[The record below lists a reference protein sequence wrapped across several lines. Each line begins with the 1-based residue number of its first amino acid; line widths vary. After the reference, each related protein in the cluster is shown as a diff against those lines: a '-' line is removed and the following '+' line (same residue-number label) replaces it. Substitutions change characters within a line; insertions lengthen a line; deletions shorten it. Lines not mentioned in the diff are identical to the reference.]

1 MNLSFLFGQVDRSW
15 AFGKLGNE
23 AKRAQKNSELFSE
36 LFRVVFTHSVDDRQF
51 FGDWVDTLNQG
62 GSLEGMY
69 NALVHSHFYRHLEK
83 QTIPKNKLATLPLD
97 LEKLKSKKIS
107 DQSGFEFF
115 IQELLWI
122 RGQLKPKSSLEIR
135 TDSGQPLP
143 VMGLEQLLGD
153 QNQEKTVK
161 AAELLKDTEVPR
173 VFISSSPFVL
183 KRVLGDAAL
192 KLIDQKK
199 QNRADLAQWYSA
211 LTLRLSR
218 SKVYFG
224 LELRHRLS
232 RKFHRNWA
240 LKASEDL
247 LKWET
252 LNRYHRI
259 LNQKLVISGPNTKI
273 PALIVFTNEYEA

>member
-259 LNQKLVISGPNTKI
+259 LNQKLGIQD
-273 PALIVFTNEYEA
+273 